1 MENNTNK
8 KIIFA
13 LIVIGIIWLAWVLY
27 RMFTDN
33 NNVSDIIEEEILTT
47 TNNLLDTTSTLPIQC
62 QKTMEVFNCLLS
74 SPELSGESEGIN
86 QYYQQLIGQ
95 RNTITDDN
103 ALLSEC
109 TAQYKYITSLQ
120 ATWYQDIIKECQ
132 N

>member
-8 KIIFA
+8 KIILA
-13 LIVIGIIWLAWVLY
+13 VIIIGIVWLVWVLY

-33 NNVSDIIEEEILTT
+33 NMSDIIEEEIITT
-47 TNNLLDTTSTLPIQC
+47 TNDLLDTTSTLPIQC

-74 SPELSGESEGIN
+74 SLELSWEAEGIN

-103 ALLSEC
+103 TLLSEC
-109 TAQYKYITSLQ
+109 KAQYKYITSLQ
-120 ATWYQDIIKECQ
+120 ATWYQDVIKQCQ